1 MNKEEE
7 LKNLEESINE
17 NVLKKFDETCV
28 KNKSNLG
35 KNSRR
40 YIFDSPKFSPEI
52 LLKDAALRSP
62 KLLVLIKKI
71 EKLDADDRKK
81 HGKVFKH
88 FIFSDLK
95 SNSSG
100 AKLIASALIAKGY
113 NLGYSAKI
121 KKGVIISDEDSDEES
136 DQSESESES
145 DDDERSPLN
154 LVSFEQLKKKGG
166 QKKPKKI
173 YEKVVFK
180 TDEELSQNKS
190 NNFYLLCSSG
200 VYDQPVSVAMKKDI
214 LRRFN
219 ERPNN
224 VHGENVRFIVMDSG
238 YKEGIDLFDI
248 KYIHIFEPVPIMA
261 NQKQIIGRGTRTCG
275 QKGLE
280 FHPSRGWPLK
290 VYVYDLEIP
299 DKLKYGLDNSITGL
313 ELYLK
318 ALNLDVRL
326 IQFTH
331 ELEKTCVYGSVDY
344 ELNKNVHLFSIPNED
359 AEEELPEGAEFV
371 YGGTASKRRTLR
383 LRHDLPPLI
392 VNTNKNS
399 DELEILLPDGKVF
412 VLREEAKPMKFDEL
426 REHIRRNYAQYEW
439 DPVKM
444 ENLCIE
450 QKGGGNV
457 IKYTPTQ
464 NFIRHYFTPE
474 NPIKG
479 MLLYQSVGSGKTCT
493 AIATATSSFEKQGY
507 TIIWVTRTTLKV
519 DIWKNMFEQVC
530 NESIREQIVD
540 SDLKIPADN
549 RLRMKLVSKAW
560 RIRPMSYKQFSN
572 LVSKQNAFYNTL
584 VKLNGQE
591 DPLRKTLLIIDEAH
605 KLYSGD
611 LSAIEQPDMDKF
623 HGAVMNSYVT
633 SGKNSVKLLL
643 MTATPIT
650 KDPMEMIKI
659 LNLCKKP
666 DEQFPSNF
674 EAFSQKYLDN
684 EGKFSES
691 GQKTFL
697 DNIAGLVSYL
707 NREKD
712 ARQFA
717 QPEIERVSVPIVPDI
732 KTVQM
737 FDKKAVA
744 QYMENEVANIKTDL
758 KDIAER
764 LSNEPNV
771 TAKNFQFLN
780 DKCKNIEES
789 KLKSECK
796 KIVAANIKELVQEAK
811 DEMARMKENVKEI
824 RKNIKG
830 RNELRKLFMKDI
842 SENRE
847 HLTEDYADYKN
858 SLYYQL
864 KTKCAKTSR
873 STNAFREEVF
883 ATHPDF
889 IDLTKELEEYNQR
902 IQELQNTLKQ
912 DTESYKNRI
921 LRIKKLL
928 KTNLNELERSV
939 VKMVLR
945 DERKTMRVLSREK
958 TKAAKDEIGKINK
971 AIKITQK
978 VREKKYAKLRK
989 TLKKQIN
996 SEKKDLKKIKTE
1008 EKRLYKAML
1017 KQENNLTERIQNL
1030 AHVYSENIDDEIK
1043 TARESLKKE
1052 KQDKAS
1058 TRKANKEALRKTK
1071 KA

>member
-1 MNKEEE
+1 
-7 LKNLEESINE
+7 
-17 NVLKKFDETCV
+17 
-28 KNKSNLG
+28 
-35 KNSRR
+35 
-40 YIFDSPKFSPEI
+40 
-52 LLKDAALRSP
+52 
-62 KLLVLIKKI
+62 
-71 EKLDADDRKK
+71 
-81 HGKVFKH
+81 
-88 FIFSDLK
+88 
-95 SNSSG
+95 
-100 AKLIASALIAKGY
+100 
-113 NLGYSAKI
+113 
-121 KKGVIISDEDSDEES
+121 
-136 DQSESESES
+136 
-145 DDDERSPLN
+145 
-154 LVSFEQLKKKGG
+154 
-166 QKKPKKI
+166 
-173 YEKVVFK
+173 
-180 TDEELSQNKS
+180 
-190 NNFYLLCSSG
+190 
-200 VYDQPVSVAMKKDI
+200 
-214 LRRFN
+214 
-219 ERPNN
+219 
-224 VHGENVRFIVMDSG
+224 
-238 YKEGIDLFDI
+238 
-248 KYIHIFEPVPIMA
+248 
-261 NQKQIIGRGTRTCG
+261 
-275 QKGLE
+275 
-280 FHPSRGWPLK
+280 
-290 VYVYDLEIP
+290 
-299 DKLKYGLDNSITGL
+299 
-313 ELYLK
+313 
-318 ALNLDVRL
+318 
-326 IQFTH
+326 
-331 ELEKTCVYGSVDY
+331 
-344 ELNKNVHLFSIPNED
+344 
-359 AEEELPEGAEFV
+359 
-371 YGGTASKRRTLR
+371 
-383 LRHDLPPLI
+383 
-392 VNTNKNS
+392 
-399 DELEILLPDGKVF
+399 
-412 VLREEAKPMKFDEL
+412 
-426 REHIRRNYAQYEW
+426 
-439 DPVKM
+439 
-444 ENLCIE
+444 
-450 QKGGGNV
+450 
-457 IKYTPTQ
+457 
-464 NFIRHYFTPE
+464 
-474 NPIKG
+474 
-479 MLLYQSVGSGKTCT
+479 
-493 AIATATSSFEKQGY
+493 
-507 TIIWVTRTTLKV
+507 
-519 DIWKNMFEQVC
+519 MFEQVC